1 MMRRASGKSLC
12 APQSFFR
19 TQLRTITALT
29 SSWQPRTVHL
39 SCAVAHRG
47 SGSSTKWH
55 VRFSPTSAAPS
66 RWSQQGFKSTVLFDG
81 LDPRGALR
89 GRGEPRVPQIFG
101 SDDHFATLFA
111 RDRPIGEGDL
121 KLAWVQQRV
130 RDLVARGTL
139 QTQLNLT
146 VTIDTDSI
154 AIELMEHARRAC
166 VSDEHEQDAV
176 MGALCMRERSHTR
189 DAYDNETSAAYFV
202 VDYARLFRAVQREMW
217 SLARDVP
224 SPKQQRLATVLLCA
238 GWALAGCDFVS
249 LTGLKADM
257 VLDAMP
263 SLLHTA
269 PGMVDLMENS
279 WSGDREAAKLVLPA
293 LRRLVLLC
301 AGNYGDTPRARK
313 TTVEAM
319 RNHDTELLLRAAW
332 VASYWSNCEFAGS
345 LQDFGFYV
353 HDAPVA
359 SADMLQSPTRTRSDV
374 GPSRFFSHAERARGG
389 DTCHDAHALEQFA
402 CSHIR

>member
-1 MMRRASGKSLC
+1 MARQVLSNLGG
-12 APQSFFR
+12 
-19 TQLRTITALT
+19 TIN
-29 SSWQPRTVHL
+29 
-39 SCAVAHRG
+39 
-47 SGSSTKWH
+47 
-55 VRFSPTSAAPS
+55 

-89 GRGEPRVPQIFG
+89 GRGEPRVPQILARTTT
-101 SDDHFATLFA
+101 SQHYL
-111 RDRPIGEGDL
+111 RDRPGEGDL

-224 SPKQQRLATVLLCA
+224 SPKQRLATVLLCA
-238 GWALAGCDFVS
+238 GWKYAGCDCVAHRAE
-249 LTGLKADM
+249 GRHGARR
-257 VLDAMP
+257 DAIAR
-263 SLLHTA
+263 SA
-269 PGMVDLMENS
+269 
-279 WSGDREAAKLVLPA
+279 W
-293 LRRLVLLC
+293 
-301 AGNYGDTPRARK
+301 YG
-313 TTVEAM
+313 
-319 RNHDTELLLRAAW
+319 
-332 VASYWSNCEFAGS
+332 
-345 LQDFGFYV
+345 
-353 HDAPVA
+353 
-359 SADMLQSPTRTRSDV
+359 
-374 GPSRFFSHAERARGG
+374 
-389 DTCHDAHALEQFA
+389 
-402 CSHIR
+402 